1 MKPKIAIVGAGPA
14 GSSLAIRL
22 AGDGFPVTLVER
34 EKFPRHKLCGEF
46 ISPEC
51 LAHFSDLGVLDGM
64 LSAGGD
70 HITETRFFAP
80 SGKNVVVPSAW
91 FGGGGFALSLSRAE
105 MDHRLMLRAREA
117 GVEVLEGTSA
127 TGLLQENGAITGIT
141 ARAKAGETF
150 ELNSGLVIDATGRA
164 GILGKFL
171 GKKALPKSRS
181 KFIGFKAHLRN
192 VEMEN
197 GRCEIYFFRGGYGG
211 LSFVEKGDANFCF
224 LIKAEAARELNGKTN
239 KIIAEVV
246 FRNTRAR
253 NTLKNAA
260 RVHDWLAV
268 SVDEFGEKELNPA
281 GNLFTVGDAAAFID
295 PFTGSGMLMALE
307 SAGIL
312 ANCTGRHY
320 SSPHELSLAYTSL
333 YRQHFAKRLRV
344 CSLLRKAAFLPNLAG
359 SIISALSLSEKAREF
374 LTRSTRPASP
384 VKNNNP

>member
-22 AGDGFPVTLVER
+22 AVDGFKVTLIER

-51 LAHFSDLGVLDGM
+51 LAHFRELGVLDAM

-70 HITETRFFAP
+70 HITETRFYAA
-80 SGKNVVVPSAW
+80 SGRNVVVPSAW

-105 MDHRLMLRAREA
+105 MDHQLMKRAREV
-117 GVEVLEGTSA
+117 GVEVLEETSA
-127 TGLLQENGAITGIT
+127 TGLLREGGVVRGIT
-141 ARAKAGETF
+141 ARVKDGKTIEIPA
-150 ELNSGLVIDATGRA
+150 GLVIDATGRA
-164 GILGKFL
+164 GILSKFL
-171 GKKALPKSRS
+171 GKKSVSKNRS

-192 VEMEN
+192 IQMKP

-224 LIKAEAARELNGKTN
+224 LINTEAARELNGKTN
-239 KIIAEVV
+239 RIIEEIV
-246 FRNTRAR
+246 FQNARAR
-253 NTLKNAA
+253 KTLENAEP
-260 RVHDWLAV
+260 VHDWLAV
-268 SVDEFGEKELNPA
+268 SVEGFGEKELNPA

-295 PFTGSGMLMALE
+295 PFTGSGMLMAME

-312 ANCTGRHY
+312 AKCIGRDH
-320 SSPHELSLAYTSL
+320 SSPDALTRTYTSL
-333 YRQHFAKRLRV
+333 YKQYFARRLRV

-359 SIISALSLSEKAREF
+359 GVISALSLSAKAREF
-374 LTRSTRPASP
+374 LTRSTRAR
-384 VKNNNP
+384 VTG